1 MKSFALLAALALG
14 LLAAPAA
21 SAHHIEFPS
30 ELEGTLTL
38 LPDGSVPTPAGSDA
52 DLHSPNMFLV
62 SSWDDDGTYR
72 QGTDLAFWGST
83 AVLGNY
89 DNPGGFRLVDIAD
102 PSKPRELGQFVC
114 PGSQADVSIWQT
126 LVFVSVDSPRQAPE
140 CGAGGA
146 STTQTTTGAAFEGI
160 RVVSIAD
167 RANPQQIAFVDTDCG
182 SHTHT
187 LVPDTANGRVLV
199 YVLSYPLG
207 GQSTECNAETHR
219 KISVVEVPLLNPAA
233 ARVISTPDVSP
244 AIGCHDVTVFVE
256 RKIAAAACI
265 TESQIWDL
273 ADPANPRIVSHIV
286 NPAVNIHHSTTFSW
300 DGKTAVIG
308 DELGGAAVTPGC
320 VGGDPHLPLGALW
333 FYDVSNPAAP
343 VPKASYSLPQEEISL
358 FCTAHNFNTVPLK
371 TGKDV
376 LVSAWYNGGTTV
388 VDFTDPA
395 NPTQLGY
402 YIAKEP
408 KISAAWSSYWY
419 NGFIYANNF
428 DEDVNSL
435 SAQSRGLDVLAIG
448 HPDLKLAAKVKR
460 LNPQT
465 MEPFAGDGKATG

>member
-1 MKSFALLAALALG
+1 MTKLVLLATLALG
-14 LLAAPAA
+14 LISVPLS
-21 SAHHIEFPS
+21 SAHDVEFPS
-30 ELEGTLTL
+30 ELEDTLTL
-38 LPDGSVPTPAGSDA
+38 LPDGSTPTPAGSDA
-52 DLHSPNMFLV
+52 DVHSPNMFLV
-62 SSWDDDGTYR
+62 ANWDDDGTYR
-72 QGTDLAFWGST
+72 QGSDLAFWGST

-89 DNPGGFRLVDIAD
+89 DNPGGFRLVDISD
-102 PSKPRELGQFVC
+102 PSQPRKLGQLVC
-114 PGSQADVSIWQT
+114 PGTQADVSIWQN
-126 LVFVSVDSPRQAPE
+126 LVFVSVDSPRSAPE

-146 STTQTTTGAAFEGI
+146 SAIQTTTGGGFEGI
-160 RVVSIAD
+160 RIVSIAD
-167 RANPQQIAFVDTDCG
+167 PANPQQIGFVDTDCG

-187 LVPDTANGRVLV
+187 LVPDTANARVLI

-207 GQSTECNAETHR
+207 GQGTECNAETHR

-244 AIGCHDVTVFVE
+244 AVGCHDVTVFME

-265 TESQIWDL
+265 TESQIWNL
-273 ADPANPRIVSHIV
+273 SDPANPRIVSHIA
-286 NPAVNIHHSTTFSW
+286 NPAINIHHSSTFSW

-308 DELGGAAVTPGC
+308 DELGGAEATPGC

-343 VPKASYSLPQEEISL
+343 VLKASYSLPQQEISVL
-358 FCTAHNFNTVPLK
+358 CTAHNFNTVPLK

-388 VDFTDPA
+388 VDFTDPS

-402 YIAKEP
+402 YIGKEP
-408 KISAAWSSYWY
+408 KVSTAWSSYWY

-428 DEDVNSL
+428 DEDLNSL
-435 SAQSRGLDVLAIG
+435 TEQSRGFDVMAIG
-448 HPDLKLAAKVKR
+448 HPDLKYASKLKR

-465 MEPFAGDGKATG
+465 MEPFAGDSKATG